1 MMPRPDGDALLIQQ
15 GTKIFR
21 MSALQQEAEHTDPIP
36 LGTETPKT
44 PHRLSQLVTA
54 PQQQLLMLLSC
65 PSVQTL
71 HPAHS
76 GTNPT
81 VPILFLTG
89 NKDTTVSPSSVLSM
103 YNSVHGVEKVFA
115 EVNGSSHIDATGE
128 ASKPEGCKP
137 APLGCNGPNHEDPYA
152 YDWLSCKLKGDVAAC
167 ARVTT
172 CKQPHLTTGVCH
184 HDAK

>member
-1 MMPRPDGDALLIQQ
+1 MGGGCTVTTSGNAAAI
-15 GTKIFR
+15 
-21 MSALQQEAEHTDPIP
+21 
-36 LGTETPKT
+36 KT
-44 PHRLSQLVTA
+44 YDIRVA
-54 PQQQLLMLLSC
+54 VAM
-65 PSVQTL
+65 

-81 VPILFLTG
+81 IPILFLTG
-89 NKDTTVSPSSVLSM
+89 DKDTTVSPSSVLSM
-103 YNSVHGVEKVFA
+103 YNSAHGVEKVFA

-152 YDWLSCKLKGDVAAC
+152 YDWLSCKLKGDAAAC

-184 HDAK
+184 HAGSK